1 MFSEGNEQ
9 NGVTE
14 AGGSIQGRLLE
25 EPVREQEL
33 SREQH
38 AEPGESPGHRRAG
51 ALRVLEELE
60 ETVRGYPSGNM
71 ATARCRQGGD
81 AGLGGRQ
88 PGCSARGWGK
98 PVEGA

>member
-1 MFSEGNEQ
+1 M
-9 NGVTE
+9 
-14 AGGSIQGRLLE
+14 
-25 EPVREQEL
+25 REQEL